1 MKMLKRVAIGIAL
14 VACLAMT
21 QGCFLFVVGAVAAGA
36 AGTVSYVGNELHVTQ
51 EVSVDRAWSAANGAV
66 QDMQFSVITSKTFK
80 DATGATL
87 TARNAKDQPVRIQL
101 ARTSDRLTE
110 IRIRVGTFDTAENR
124 AEAQL
129 LWDKMKSRI

>member
-1 MKMLKRVAIGIAL
+1 MKMLRRIAIGCAL
-14 VACLAMT
+14 VAGLAMT

-51 EVSVDRAWSAANGAV
+51 EVSVDRAWSAANGAI

-80 DATGATL
+80 DATGGTL
-87 TARNAKDQPVRIQL
+87 SARNAKDQPVRIQIT
-101 ARTSDRLTE
+101 RSSDRLTE
-110 IRIRVGTFDTAENR
+110 IRIRVGTFDTSENR

-129 LWDKMKSRI
+129 LWDKMKARI

>member
-1 MKMLKRVAIGIAL
+1 MKVLKRVAIGLAL
-14 VACLAMT
+14 VACLVT
-21 QGCFLFVVGAVAAGA
+21 TEGCFLFVVGAVAGAA

-66 QDMQFSVITSKTFK
+66 QDLQFSLITSKTFK
-80 DATGATL
+80 DATGGTL

-110 IRIRVGTFDTAENR
+110 IRIRVGTFDTSENR
-124 AEAQL
+124 ARAQL
-129 LWDKMKSRI
+129 IWDKMKSRM

>member
-1 MKMLKRVAIGIAL
+1 MKVLKRVAIGFAL

-51 EVSVDRAWSAANGAV
+51 EVSVDRAWSAANGAI
-66 QDMQFSVITSKTFK
+66 QDLQFSLITSKTSK
-80 DATGATL
+80 DSTGGTL
-87 TARNAKDQPVRIQL
+87 SARNAKDQPVRIQL

-110 IRIRVGTFDTAENR
+110 IRIRVGTFDTSENR
-124 AEAQL
+124 ATAQL
-129 LWDKMKSRI
+129 IWDKMKSRM